1 MKTKYISLIIGA
13 ALAACNGS
21 KEKSDGYGNFETI
34 ETIVS
39 AESPGK
45 ILYLNAEQGNVL
57 AKGQLIGMVDTTQL
71 FFSIGQLNAQMQA
84 TSVKKVSVSAQIEVL
99 NEQLK
104 NLKTDQQRIQNL
116 YNEKAA
122 TRKDLD
128 FIDGKVNEMQKQI
141 ASVRTQFQ
149 MVDREM
155 EVLKSQ
161 LAKTEDLK
169 EKCKIISPVD
179 GTVLEK
185 YLEQGEITSTG
196 KPVLKIADLRTL
208 DLKVYISGSQLP
220 DVKIGQE
227 VEVII
232 DRTDKENQLLKGTVK
247 WISPEAEFT
256 PKIIQT
262 KEERVK
268 LVYAM
273 KVAVKN
279 DGRLKIGMPGEV
291 RFTIYD

>member
-1 MKTKYISLIIGA
+1 MKTKYISLIAFA
-13 ALAACNGS
+13 ALAACSGNN
-21 KEKSDGYGNFETI
+21 EKSDAFGNFETT

-45 ILYLNAEQGNVL
+45 IISLNAEQGDAL
-57 AKGQLIGMVDTTQL
+57 TKGQLIGMTDTTQL
-71 FFSIGQLNAQMQA
+71 FFSIEQLKAQMEA
-84 TSVKKVSVSAQIEVL
+84 TSVKKVNVLAQIDVL

-104 NLKTDQQRIQNL
+104 NLKIDQQRVHKL
-116 YNEKAA
+116 YDEKAA

-141 ASVRTQFQ
+141 ASVKTQFQ
-149 MVDREM
+149 MIDREM
-155 EVLKSQ
+155 DVLNSQ
-161 LAKTEDLK
+161 LVKTEDLK
-169 EKCKIISPVD
+169 EKCKITSPVD

-185 YLEQGEITSTG
+185 YLEQGEITSVG
-196 KPVLKIADLRTL
+196 KPVVKVADLSVL
-208 DLKVYISGSQLP
+208 DLKVYISGAQLP
-220 DVKIGQE
+220 LVKIGQE
-227 VEVII
+227 VTVII
-232 DRTDKENQLLKGTVK
+232 DKTAKENQSLKGTVK
-247 WISPEAEFT
+247 WVSPEAEFT

-268 LVYAM
+268 QVYAM

-291 RFTIYD
+291 KF

>member
-1 MKTKYISLIIGA
+1 MKTKYISLLLIVTF
-13 ALAACNGS
+13 AACNNGH
-21 KEKSDGYGNFETI
+21 EKSDAYGNFEAT

-45 ILYLNAEQGNVL
+45 IISLNVGQGDL
-57 AKGQLIGMVDTTQL
+57 LTKGQLIGITDTTQL
-71 FFSIGQLNAQMQA
+71 FFSIEHLKAQMQA
-84 TSVKKVSVSAQIEVL
+84 TSVKKVNVTAQIEVL

-104 NLKTDQQRIQNL
+104 KLKIDQHRIHNL
-116 YNEKAA
+116 YDEQAA
-122 TRKDLD
+122 TKKDFD
-128 FIDGKVNEMQKQI
+128 FIDGKVREMQKQI
-141 ASVRTQFQ
+141 LSVKTQFQ
-149 MVDREM
+149 MIDREM

-161 LAKTEDLK
+161 LQKTEDLK
-169 EKCKIISPVD
+169 EKCNIICPVD

-185 YLEQGEITSTG
+185 YLEQGEITSVG
-196 KPVLKIADLRTL
+196 KPLVKIADLSVL
-208 DLKVYISGSQLP
+208 DLKVYISGDQLP
-220 DVKIGQE
+220 RVKIGQE
-227 VEVII
+227 VEVVI
-232 DRTDKENQLLKGTVK
+232 DKTTKENQSLKGTVK

-273 KVAVKN
+273 KVAVPN

-291 RFTIYD
+291 RFNDF

>member
-1 MKTKYISLIIGA
+1 MKTKYISILVFA
-13 ALAACNGS
+13 ALAACTGNN
-21 KEKSDGYGNFETI
+21 EKSDAFGNFETT

-45 ILYLNAEQGNVL
+45 IISMNAEQGDML
-57 AKGQLIGMVDTTQL
+57 TKGQLIGMTDTTQL
-71 FFSIGQLNAQMQA
+71 FFSIEQLKAQMEA
-84 TSVKKVSVSAQIEVL
+84 TSVKKVNVSAQIDVL

-104 NLKTDQQRIQNL
+104 NLKVDQQRVQKL
-116 YNEKAA
+116 YDEKAA

-141 ASVRTQFQ
+141 ASVKTQFQ
-149 MVDREM
+149 MIDRETD
-155 EVLKSQ
+155 VLNSQ
-161 LAKTEDLK
+161 LVKTEDLK

-185 YLEQGEITSTG
+185 YLEQGEITSVG
-196 KPVLKIADLRTL
+196 KPVVKVADLSIL
-208 DLKVYISGSQLP
+208 DLKVYISGDQLP
-220 DVKIGQE
+220 MVKIRQE
-227 VEVII
+227 VTVII
-232 DRTDKENQLLKGTVK
+232 DKTAKENQSLKGTVK
-247 WISPEAEFT
+247 WVSPEAEFT

-268 LVYAM
+268 QVYAM

-291 RFTIYD
+291 KF

>member
-1 MKTKYISLIIGA
+1 MKTKYISILVFA
-13 ALAACNGS
+13 ALAACTGNN
-21 KEKSDGYGNFETI
+21 EKSDAFGNFETT

-45 ILYLNAEQGNVL
+45 IISMNAEQGDML
-57 AKGQLIGMVDTTQL
+57 TKGQLIGMTDTTQL
-71 FFSIGQLNAQMQA
+71 FFSIEQLKAQMEA
-84 TSVKKVSVSAQIEVL
+84 TSVKKVNVSAQIDVL

-104 NLKTDQQRIQNL
+104 NLKVDQQRVQKL
-116 YNEKAA
+116 YDEKAA

-141 ASVRTQFQ
+141 ASVKTQFQ
-149 MVDREM
+149 MIDRETD
-155 EVLKSQ
+155 VLNSQ
-161 LAKTEDLK
+161 LVKTEDLK

-185 YLEQGEITSTG
+185 YLEQGEITSVG
-196 KPVLKIADLRTL
+196 KPVVKVADLSIL
-208 DLKVYISGSQLP
+208 DLKVYISGDQLP
-220 DVKIGQE
+220 MVKIRQE
-227 VEVII
+227 VTVII
-232 DRTDKENQLLKGTVK
+232 DKTAKENQSLKGTVK
-247 WISPEAEFT
+247 WLSPEAEFT

-268 LVYAM
+268 QVYAM

-291 RFTIYD
+291 KF